1 MDQSIILLTYKG
13 KILLIHKDY
22 ILETE
27 DANPWHFI
35 SGIKDKNATFEESI
49 YREVKR
55 ETSIDL
61 PSVELLGSLDEENR
75 KKYFYHATLTDE
87 NVNNMVHRDGKILG
101 FFSVKELDTLLLSM
115 STKLLISRHRNILEN
130 PTQTLTP

>member
-13 KILLIHKDY
+13 KILLMHKDY
-22 ILETE
+22 ILETS

-35 SGIKDKNATFEESI
+35 SGIKDKNATSEETI
-49 YREVKR
+49 AREVKR

-61 PSVELLGSLDEENR
+61 PSVEFLGSLDGKDR
-75 KKYFYHATLTDE
+75 KKYFYHAPLTDE

-101 FFSVKELDTLLLSM
+101 FFSVKELDNLLLSL
-115 STKLLISRHRNILEN
+115 STRLLISRHREILEN
-130 PTQTLTP
+130 PSI

>member
-13 KILLIHKDY
+13 KILLMHKDY
-22 ILETE
+22 ILETL

-35 SGIKDKNATFEESI
+35 SGIKDKNATSEEAI
-49 YREVKR
+49 AREVKR

-61 PSVELLGSLDEENR
+61 PSVEFLGSLDEEDR

-101 FFSVKELDTLLLSM
+101 FFSVKELDSLLLSL
-115 STKLLISRHRNILEN
+115 STKLLISRHRAILEN
-130 PTQTLTP
+130 PSA